1 MEPIPAPAIDLIS
14 LAPVLVLSVFGIM
27 VLILDLFIGKDKSV
41 LAFISLIGLL
51 MGAISSFAKYNL
63 PVYSFNGAYV
73 VDHLSVFFT
82 IIFCISSSAC
92 GKCDTP
98 LSQAD
103 VVPGSLHPLCN

>member
-27 VLILDLFIGKDKSV
+27 VLVLDLFIGKDKSALV
-41 LAFISLIGLL
+41 FISLIGLL
-51 MGAISSFAKYNL
+51 MGAISSLAKYNL

-82 IIFCISSSAC
+82 IIFVSA
-92 GKCDTP
+92 GTSFIEKYF
-98 LSQAD
+98 LAMN
-103 VVPGSLHPLCN
+103 LN